1 VRILG
6 LKLTIRKAVV
16 IAVLL
21 GVLLPALGVGIY
33 LTRNYYVEKLDREII
48 QTLQRDSDV
57 LSLGVR
63 ESLWAIDNES
73 TSALVEAVMQDS
85 PLVSVE
91 VLDPE
96 LGRFVFREN
105 PERRLGKIYK
115 LERSVLHR
123 GEVIGRVRLEISD
136 AAFTSEFRRQ
146 MISQGGALGLQLLC
160 SVLLILAV
168 LQVRVGR
175 PLKRLTTEA
184 ISLAQGELGSSIQP
198 LRQDEIGEVEAQLE
212 VTRQALQNLFQTL
225 EQKNLA
231 LENDLQERLRVE
243 SALRD
248 REQRL
253 TTLVDQSP
261 LAVIE
266 FDLDWTIQN
275 WNEAASKTFLWDKK
289 NALNKP
295 ISMLQTTPRNVSG
308 NRDEELA
315 QNGSGQECQHN
326 RRSDGKIITCQWYYS
341 TIRDAKG
348 TPQRIVAMVEDIT
361 EQQQADDEIRRLA
374 TAVRMTTNLVALVDA
389 LGNVIWFNRAFGE
402 RCVTTG
408 TNPLGRPLIGLLQG
422 QTSPQDRSR
431 FAIIDQIFASGT
443 SQSINELLCVSVA
456 QTPYWVSI
464 ELQPMRNDQGGLQQ
478 WVVVMTDV
486 TDRHIIAEALRN
498 IARIEASNDT
508 RLFLTQILAVIA
520 RGTGASGAYI
530 ALNQDENIEV
540 CATWGRSATE
550 LATGMHPKNRSIARH
565 IEQAGAQRI
574 LENIQGYLQDDA
586 VLNNTVNCKALI
598 AEPLLDPHQEIMG
611 HVALL
616 FDAVPNSPDEIQ
628 SLAEIGA
635 SRAGAELSRQHTLEA
650 LQHSEL
656 RFSSIFQSSP
666 IPLALFRCADQRCLD
681 LNPAFRLAFGNL
693 EMVQEAGGTAYQQ
706 WLATVLG
713 GTQDSASAD
722 LQLLTSRGEQRDCQL
737 IARRVSINEEDSQ
750 LIAIVDVTQLLE
762 AQRQIKELNLSLEQ
776 RVQERTQDLA
786 HANQNLEQ
794 TLEQLRRTLDELVR
808 SEKLAALGS
817 LVAGIAHELNT
828 PIGNSLIV
836 ASTLRDMN
844 KDFRT
849 QIQSGLRKSTLESYV
864 NENDSAADIL
874 VRNLHRAAELITSF
888 KQVAVDQTSSQR
900 RSFNL
905 AEVVNEIIVTMHP
918 VFRKTNFNIDTDIP
932 AELQLDSYPGPLG
945 QVLANLLNN
954 ALLHAF
960 EGRSEGSILLR
971 AECPDADHVSLHCRD
986 DGIGISPANLKR
998 IFDPFFTTKLGQDG
1012 TGLGLNIVHN
1022 IVTGVLG
1029 GSIKVDSTEGVG
1041 TSFTLT
1047 LPLKAPGG

>member
-1 VRILG
+1 MG

-33 LTRNYYVEKLDREII
+33 LTRNYYVDKLDREII
-48 QTLQRDSDV
+48 QALQRDSDV

-73 TSALVEAVMQDS
+73 TSALVEAVMKDS

-136 AAFTSEFRRQ
+136 AAFTSEFQRQ
-146 MISQGGALGLQLLC
+146 MISQGEALALQLLC

-184 ISLAQGELGSSIQP
+184 ISLAKGELSASIQP

-225 EQKNLA
+225 EQKNQA
-231 LENDLQERLRVE
+231 LENDLQERMRVE
-243 SALRD
+243 STLRD

-253 TTLVDQSP
+253 RTLVDQSP

-275 WNEAASKTFLWDKK
+275 WNEAACNTFLWDR
-289 NALNKP
+289 NSALNKP
-295 ISMLQTTPRNVSG
+295 ISILQTTPRNPLKDR
-308 NRDEELA
+308 NDDLA
-315 QNGSGQECQHN
+315 KNGTGQERQYN
-326 RRSDGKIITCQWYYS
+326 KRADGQTIICQWYYS
-341 TIRDAKG
+341 TIRDAEG
-348 TPQRIVAMVEDIT
+348 TPLRIVAMVEDIT

-374 TAVRMTTNLVALVDA
+374 TVVRMTTNLVTLVDA

-402 RCVTTG
+402 RCVPPG
-408 TNPLGRPLIGLLQG
+408 ASPLGRPLIGLLQG

-431 FAIIDQIFASGT
+431 YTIIDQVFTSGT
-443 SQSINELLCVSVA
+443 SQSINELLCISA
-456 QTPYWVSI
+456 TQTPYWVSM
-464 ELQPMRNDQGGLQQ
+464 ELQPMRNDQGSLQQ

-486 TDRHIIAEALRN
+486 TDRHIIADALRN

-530 ALNQDENIEV
+530 ALNQDDNIEV
-540 CATWGRSATE
+540 CTTWGRSATE
-550 LATGMHPKNRSIARH
+550 IATGLHPKTHSIARH
-565 IEQAGAQRI
+565 IELAGAQRI
-574 LENIQGYLQDDA
+574 VDNIKGYLQEDA
-586 VLNNTVNCKALI
+586 ILKNAVNCKALI

-611 HVALL
+611 HLALL
-616 FDAVPNSPDEIQ
+616 FDVVPNSPEEIQ

-635 SRAGAELSRQHTLEA
+635 SRAGAELSRQRTLEA
-650 LQHSEL
+650 LQHSEQ

-666 IPLALFRCADQRCLD
+666 IPLALFRCTDKHCLD

-693 EMVQEAGGTAYQQ
+693 EMVQDAGGAAYQT

-722 LQLLTSRGEQRDCQL
+722 LRLLTARGEQRDCQL
-737 IARRVSINEEDSQ
+737 IARRVTINEEDSQ

-786 HANQNLEQ
+786 QANQNLEH

-844 KDFRT
+844 KEFRT
-849 QIQSGLRKSTLESYV
+849 QMQSGLRKSTLDGYV

-900 RSFNL
+900 RTFNL
-905 AEVVNEIIVTMHP
+905 AEVINEIIVTMHP
-918 VFRKTNFNIDTDIP
+918 VFRKTNFSIDTRIP
-932 AELQLDSYPGPLG
+932 ADLQLDSYPGPLG

-960 EGRSEGSILLR
+960 EGRNDGSILLR
-971 AECPDADHVSLHCRD
+971 AECPDAEHVSLLCQD
-986 DGIGISPANLKR
+986 NGIGISPANLKR

-1022 IVTGVLG
+1022 IVTGILG
-1029 GSIKVDSTEGVG
+1029 GSIKVNSTEGVG
-1041 TSFTLT
+1041 TGFTIT
-1047 LPLKAPGG
+1047 LPLKAPGK